1 LKSASAVLA
10 VTLALFDV
18 SSFGQNSAWNYS
30 VEKNVMDNKT
40 TEFAMVDGD
49 KTTLVVRC
57 ETNCEVYLKLN
68 DTIFADQTSVRVKF
82 NASAPK
88 RFSVS
93 RGEGS
98 DSLFFSQ
105 PLEFLRG
112 VRDNGGYAY
121 IEYSPYEKI
130 PETDKLGVWNL
141 PPSILARLKGK

>member
-1 LKSASAVLA
+1 
-10 VTLALFDV
+10 
-18 SSFGQNSAWNYS
+18 
-30 VEKNVMDNKT
+30 
-40 TEFAMVDGD
+40 MVDGD